1 MAFVGSYFDIVVE
14 FHKYLLRKWWKI
26 INLTLIIELTSLHLD
41 FLTDSLI
48 SYKLARARYSPKS
61 DRVDVFHIGILV
73 RGIDEV

>member
-1 MAFVGSYFDIVVE
+1 MVE
-14 FHKYLLRKWWKI
+14 CHKYLHRKWWKI